1 MPDMTAAVQR
11 TSFSLP
17 LLTLISAALAIMAL
31 SQPPQVPAVWGF
43 VFKPLTTL
51 LIVWHA
57 WRRGAGGL
65 GPSDLPGATRLTRW
79 LLAGLMF
86 SLAGDIALLFPL
98 SGFLP
103 GLVGFLI
110 AHVCYILGF
119 CSRVRFAAV
128 RWPFLLFG
136 IVAAMVLGRLW
147 AFVPA
152 ALQVPVLVYV
162 VALTLMASQAWAWWR
177 HSVREPEELR
187 ARWAAWGGTLF
198 VFSDAMLAIDRFA
211 GPVSQASLWVLASYW
226 PAQWCMAQSL
236 GGQGELSAE

>member
-1 MPDMTAAVQR
+1 MPAMTAAVQR

-17 LLTLISAALAIMAL
+17 LLTLISGSLAIMAL
-31 SQPPQVPAVWGF
+31 SHPPQLPAAWGF

-57 WRRGAGGL
+57 WRRGAAEPGL
-65 GPSDLPGATRLTRW
+65 ARW
-79 LLAGLMF
+79 LLAGLVF
-86 SLAGDIALLFPL
+86 SLVGDVALLFPV
-98 SGFLP
+98 SGFVP
-103 GLVGFLI
+103 GLLGFLV

-119 CSRVRFAAV
+119 CSRARFAAV

-147 AFVPA
+147 AFVPG

-177 HSVREPEELR
+177 HSVRDPQELR

-226 PAQWCMAQSL
+226 PAQWCMAQSV
-236 GGQGELSAE
+236 GRPAELSAA